1 MEEGCRS
8 LVNAMGLQLEC
19 AGVLH
24 ESLLVRVLTYGSEAV
39 MGGRRIR
46 VVQMENLRGVL
57 GIRRIDKIPNARIKE
72 RRVTKG
78 ANVRINEGVLRWFD
92 HVERVKHDRR
102 AKRVFVGDEPFVF
115 VGDDT
120 VVGCHSY
127 MKPL

>member
-102 AKRVFVGDEPFVF
+102 ASKENSPG
-115 VGDDT
+115 
-120 VVGCHSY
+120 
-127 MKPL
+127 